1 MGDEHL
7 DPRPPV
13 ELYDLEADPNEIT
26 NLAGNVEMAGI
37 ENEMSHRL
45 KRIMSET
52 DDPILE
58 GPIPRP
64 TEEAELLRKAFQK
77 AREVERKSRKFK

>member
-13 ELYDLEADPNEIT
+13 ELYDLEADPNEFN
-26 NLAGNVEMAGI
+26 NLAGNEEMAGI

-45 KRIMSET
+45 EQIMGET
-52 DDPILE
+52 NDPILE
-58 GPIPRP
+58 GPVPRP
-64 TEEAELLRKAFQK
+64 KEEAELLRKAFQK
-77 AREVERKSRKFK
+77 AREVERKSRESQ